1 MPLPYSTPPSA
12 WRYVIILHRLAALPP
27 GQPLRIAPAK
37 SSSINTARAKL
48 FQGRSHIAET
58 HDQALARYTKLAF
71 QTIIHTDANTLT
83 IERAAEFDAV
93 YSALPSDA
101 FTNVYRE
108 INRQLLTLAGKIAIP
123 SFGVTLSPPQVKA
136 LKDFL
141 TNIPRV
147 TYVGIT
153 PTSLALQR

>member
-1 MPLPYSTPPSA
+1 MSLPYSTPPSA
-12 WRYVIILHRLAALPP
+12 WRYVIILHRLAALPL

-58 HDQALARYTKLAF
+58 KDAALARYTRLAF
-71 QTIIHTDANTLT
+71 QTIIHTDTNTLT
-83 IERAAEFDAV
+83 VDRAAGFDEA
-93 YSALPSDA
+93 YSSLSEDS
-101 FTNVYRE
+101 FTLVYRE
-108 INRQLLTLAGKIAIP
+108 INRLLLTLSGKIAIP
-123 SFGVTLSPPQVKA
+123 SFGVTLTSAQTKA

-153 PTSLALQR
+153 TTSLALQR